1 MLDTA
6 FVDSDQSSCYEV
18 SAFWKR
24 RPDQE
29 LLRLF
34 VEEQNGIAFAAIVHR
49 HGSMV
54 LGVCRRVLRN
64 VHDAED
70 AFQAAFMVLVHKA
83 SSMRDPKLL
92 SSWLHGVAL
101 RTAQHCR
108 ARDLRRAEHERKAAK
123 MSSMESW
130 ESPSRWEELR
140 ERIDAELHALPE
152 KYRAPL
158 ILCYLEGKTNAE
170 AARMLGW
177 PEGSI
182 SARVARGRDLLR
194 RRLAGRDQEL
204 YANIFPFLFGCSIDR
219 LPLPSLLVN
228 DTVAAALAAL
238 PDLALITPAAVSA
251 VSALSESSSCNPD
264 RARSRG
270 MLKVFMTVLVVLLG
284 FGAVA
289 YGTGGRRYFGTY
301 KAALP
306 QSGATKAVPHS
317 CH

>member
-1 MLDTA
+1 MLDA
-6 FVDSDQSSCYEV
+6 VFVDPDQRSCCEV
-18 SAFWKR
+18 SALWER

-34 VEEQNGIAFAAIVHR
+34 VEERNGAAFAAIVHR

-92 SSWLHGVAL
+92 ASWLHGVAL
-101 RTAQHCR
+101 RTAQHSR
-108 ARDLRRAEHERKAAK
+108 ARDLRRSRRERKAAN
-123 MSSMESW
+123 MSFMESW

-140 ERIDAELHALPE
+140 ERLDAELHALPE

-158 ILCYLEGKTNAE
+158 VLCYLEGKTNTE

-194 RRLAGRDQEL
+194 GRLAGRDQEL
-204 YANIFPFLFGCSIDR
+204 HANIFPFLFGCSVDR
-219 LPLPSLLVN
+219 FPLPSLLVK

-238 PDLALITPAAVSA
+238 PDLALITPAAASA
-251 VSALSESSSCNPD
+251 FSGLPGSSLRNPD
-264 RARSRG
+264 RAWSRG
-270 MLKVFMTVLVVLLG
+270 VLKLSVTVLVVLLG

-289 YGTGGRRYFGTY
+289 YAMGGRRYFGPY
-301 KAALP
+301 KATVP
-306 QSGATKAVPHS
+306 QSGATRAVPHA
-317 CH
+317 CR